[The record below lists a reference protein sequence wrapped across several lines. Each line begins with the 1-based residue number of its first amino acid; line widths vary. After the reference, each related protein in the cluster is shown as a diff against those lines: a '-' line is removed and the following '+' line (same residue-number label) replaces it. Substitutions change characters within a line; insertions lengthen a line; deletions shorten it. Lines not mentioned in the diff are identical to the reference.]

1 MILRRLSPIAALVGT
16 CALVIFQAVPQ
27 QPALAAAP
35 GPVAAQ
41 ASTPAAAMT
50 LDAALQEALTRNPQ
64 VVAAQQAV
72 VAAQENVTVARAG
85 FAPTV
90 NANGQGAYG
99 TSSSTTFTSG
109 GTPQPLQNVTGTG
122 SLSISGNAPLYD
134 SGKTQA
140 AVSAADAA
148 LASARA
154 SLRQTTQDTALSVA
168 TAYFGVLQ
176 AERLTTVRE
185 ALLASAQAQLALTQG
200 RVRAGVAAQSDVI
213 TVQAQV
219 AQAQVDLLS
228 AQAQIGTS
236 KAMLLAAIGLDAAAP
251 VEVQIPAAPTLT
263 VSVAADAAMQAAAA
277 NRPEVIKAQAG
288 VASGQASLDQARI
301 AAGLQLNV
309 GVGATYVPLSTS
321 ASLNNS
327 VSYGV
332 TGTLSFP
339 LFDAGK
345 GQAGIASAQASLH
358 AAQAQPDAAV
368 LTVRQNAYQA
378 YLTAVQDAA
387 QVTATQAAQAAADE
401 ALRVAE
407 GRYRAGVGTIVDV
420 ITARAAAAQAD
431 VNAANAVF
439 NYQTALVTLQ
449 HAQGLPIQASVVGGS
464 QP

>member
-1 MILRRLSPIAALVGT
+1 MILRRLSPIASLLGT
-16 CALVIFQAVPQ
+16 CALVIFQTFPQ
-27 QPALAAAP
+27 HPALAAAP
-35 GPVAAQ
+35 APVAAQ
-41 ASTPAAAMT
+41 ASTPAAGSPLT

-72 VAAQENVTVARAG
+72 VAAQENITVARTG
-85 FAPTV
+85 LAPTV
-90 NANGQGAYG
+90 NANGQGSYG
-99 TSSSTTFTSG
+99 TSSATTFTSG
-109 GTPQPLQNVTGTG
+109 GTPAPLQNVTGTG
-122 SLSISGNAPLYD
+122 SLSVAGNLPLYD
-134 SGKTQA
+134 SGKTPA
-140 AVSAADAA
+140 AVSAAEAA
-148 LASARA
+148 LAAAQA

-168 TAYFGVLQ
+168 TAYFSVLQ

-185 ALLASAQAQLALTQG
+185 ALLASAQAQLALTQA

-213 TVQAQV
+213 QVQAQV

-236 KAMLLAAIGLDAAAP
+236 KATLLAAIGFDAASP
-251 VEVQIPAAPTLT
+251 VEVQIPAAPSLT
-263 VSVAADAAMQAAAA
+263 VSVAADAAMRAAAT
-277 NRPEVIKAQAG
+277 NRPEVIKAQAA
-288 VASGQASLDQARI
+288 VASGQASLEQARI
-301 AAGLQLNV
+301 AAGLQLNL

-321 ASLNNS
+321 TTLNNS
-327 VSYGV
+327 LSYGV
-332 TGTLSFP
+332 TGTVSFP
-339 LFDAGK
+339 LFDSGK

-358 AAQAQPDAAV
+358 AAQAQLDAAV

-407 GRYRAGVGTIVDV
+407 GRYRAGVGTIVEV
-420 ITARAAAAQAD
+420 ITARATAAQAE

-449 HAQGLPIQASVVGGS
+449 HAQGLPIQASVVGG
-464 QP
+464 